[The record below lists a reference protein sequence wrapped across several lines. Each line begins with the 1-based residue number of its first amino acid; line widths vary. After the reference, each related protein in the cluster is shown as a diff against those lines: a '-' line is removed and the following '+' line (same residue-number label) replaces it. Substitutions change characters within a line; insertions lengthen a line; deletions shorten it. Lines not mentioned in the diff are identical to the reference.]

1 MGVTSA
7 EAALQKTS
15 KYNVDLILTDIGL
28 KEMNGVEFCSR
39 ISSDPRTAHIP
50 VIVLSAISTMKTKVA
65 CMENGATMYIEKPFS
80 MDYLISCIKS
90 VMEKR
95 KQMKNAYAGNSM
107 DKVMD
112 DIPDRDEDFL
122 RKLDTIVA
130 EHISDPDFN
139 NTTIEEALYLSHSS
153 LNRKMK
159 ALLGTTP
166 NDYIRRKR
174 LALAAQMLSRGG
186 VRINEV
192 CYAVGFNSPSYFAK
206 CFKNEYGVL
215 PAEWIKEKNV
225 AEKEK

>member
-1 MGVTSA
+1 
-7 EAALQKTS
+7 
-15 KYNVDLILTDIGL
+15 
-28 KEMNGVEFCSR
+28 
-39 ISSDPRTAHIP
+39 
-50 VIVLSAISTMKTKVA
+50 
-65 CMENGATMYIEKPFS
+65 MENGATMYIEKPFS
-80 MDYLISCIKS
+80 MDYLLSCIKS

-95 KQMKNAYAGNSM
+95 RLMKSAYSGISL
-107 DKVMD
+107 DKVVD

-122 RKLDTIVA
+122 RKLDAIVA
-130 EHISDPDFN
+130 EHISDPEFN
-139 NTTIEEALYLSHSS
+139 NTTIEEALFLSHSS
-153 LNRKMK
+153 LNRRMK

-192 CYAVGFNSPSYFAK
+192 CYAVGFNSPSYFSK

-215 PAEWIKEKNV
+215 PSEWSKEKNV